1 MSAKL
6 DITQRFCCRPEGVN
20 VITFRY
26 LKETNS
32 RTSAWSS
39 DMSVWS
45 VCSKT
50 QKDVWVLRV
59 SEPWTFDASCRVV
72 VLLGSL
78 FQLVP
83 RPVSQLCPV
92 SVSLTEGHQCEP
104 MTSDRKA
111 VHPDL
116 PVSWSWCQPLS
127 LIDPRLVRHQKN
139 FQWSLVGQYVALTK
153 QPVAKSMWRQ
163 WWQVLDQALL
173 GWWKT
178 EEVYQ
183 MFRMSRFSFLWD
195 AVFRITPNLPAQ
207 LAQAL
212 EQTWNFHRF
221 EELLSNHFSQAG
233 LAMNTATGKCELSLQ
248 WCSDLRLHISRKDLL
263 SNGSNWMANLCRSHR
278 RSRQWG
284 RITSTTSHVIFLWIL
299 HAIEFLNI
307 AQDGRCQAMNE

>member
-1 MSAKL
+1 MWSPSATWKKPIL
-6 DITQRFCCRPEGVN
+6 ELLLEAQICRYDP
-20 VITFRY
+20 
-26 LKETNS
+26 
-32 RTSAWSS
+32 
-39 DMSVWS
+39 M
-45 VCSKT
+45 CSKT
-50 QKDVWVLRV
+50 QKDVWVLSV

-139 FQWSLVGQYVALTK
+139 FQWSLVRQYVALTT
-153 QPVAKSMWRQ
+153 QPVPKSMWRQ

-178 EEVYQ
+178 EEVCQ

-207 LAQAL
+207 LAQAFVPKH
-212 EQTWNFHRF
+212 EISIASKN
-221 EELLSNHFSQAG
+221 
-233 LAMNTATGKCELSLQ
+233 CY
-248 WCSDLRLHISRKDLL
+248 HISARPASPWTQLQAAI
-263 SNGSNWMANLCRSHR
+263 SV
-278 RSRQWG
+278 
-284 RITSTTSHVIFLWIL
+284 STFQEKICLTEATEWQICVG
-299 HAIEFLNI
+299 AIVGVASE
-307 AQDGRCQAMNE
+307 AG

>member
-1 MSAKL
+1 M
-6 DITQRFCCRPEGVN
+6 
-20 VITFRY
+20 
-26 LKETNS
+26 
-32 RTSAWSS
+32 
-39 DMSVWS
+39 
-45 VCSKT
+45 CSKT
-50 QKDVWVLRV
+50 QKDVWVLSV

-139 FQWSLVGQYVALTK
+139 FQWSLVRQYVALTK
-153 QPVAKSMWRQ
+153 QPVPKSMWRQ

-178 EEVYQ
+178 EEVCQ

-207 LAQAL
+207 LAQAFVPKHEISIAL
-212 EQTWNFHRF
+212 KNCCLISARPASPWTQ
-221 EELLSNHFSQAG
+221 LQAND
-233 LAMNTATGKCELSLQ
+233 ANVHWAFIAAVQRSP
-248 WCSDLRLHISRKDLL
+248 SLRLHISRKDLF
-263 SNGSNWMANLCRSHR
+263 NRSNWMANLCRSHR
-278 RSRQWG
+278 RSCQWG
-284 RITSTTSHVIFLWIL
+284 RKTSTTSHVIFLWIL

-307 AQDGRCQAMNE
+307 AIQDDWCQAMNK